1 MRLQRERLKRV
12 EDKMKL
18 FDTWDISGIK
28 VEDKGVEK
36 YINLN
41 PVYVPRSSGRNV
53 KIQFHKSYYSI
64 VERLMNR
71 LSVVGHKGKKH
82 KYSSGHNLGKS
93 IKMYKL
99 IFKALKLIED
109 RTKKNPIEVLVKAI
123 ENAAPREEIT
133 TIEYGG
139 ARYPKSVECAP
150 QRRIDLA
157 LRNISQGTYANS
169 FNKKKKAHEALA
181 EEIIN
186 AYSLNMKSNAI
197 AKKLEIERQAE
208 SAR

>member
-1 MRLQRERLKRV
+1 
-12 EDKMKL
+12 MKL

-28 VEDKGVEK
+28 VSDPGINR

-41 PVYVPRSSGRNV
+41 QVLVPFSSGRNV
-53 KIQFHKSYYSI
+53 KIRFHRSNYTI
-64 VERLMNR
+64 IERLMNK
-71 LSVVGHKGKKH
+71 LNVAGHRGKKH
-82 KYSSGHNLGKS
+82 KFSSGHNTGK
-93 IKMYKL
+93 KAKHYNL
-99 IFKALKLIED
+99 IFKSFKLVEE
-109 RTKKNPIEVLVKAI
+109 RLNKNPVEVFVKAV
-123 ENAAPREEIT
+123 ENSAPREEIT

-157 LRNISQGTYANS
+157 LRNMIQGAYAAA
-169 FNKKKKAHEALA
+169 FDKKKKSYEALA

-186 AYSLNMKSNAI
+186 AYNLSMKSNAI
-197 AKKLEIERQAE
+197 AKKLELERQAD

>member
-1 MRLQRERLKRV
+1 MTV
-12 EDKMKL
+12 KL
-18 FDTWDISGIK
+18 FDNWDISGIK
-28 VEDKGVEK
+28 VEDRGVEK

-41 PVYVPRSSGRNV
+41 QVYVPRSSGRNV

-64 VERLMNR
+64 IERLMNR
-71 LSVVGHKGKKH
+71 LMVVGHKGKKH

-93 IKMYKL
+93 TKMYKL
-99 IFKALKLIED
+99 VFKTLKLIEE
-109 RTKKNPIEVLVKAI
+109 RTKKNPVEVLVKAI

-139 ARYPKSVECAP
+139 ARYPKAVECAP

-169 FNKKKKAHEALA
+169 FGKKKKAHEALA
-181 EEIIN
+181 EEILS
-186 AYSLNMKSNAI
+186 AYSLNTKSNAI
-197 AKKLEIERQAE
+197 AKKLELERQAD

>member
-1 MRLQRERLKRV
+1 MTV
-12 EDKMKL
+12 KL

-28 VEDKGVEK
+28 IEDKGVEK
-36 YINLN
+36 YINLDQ
-41 PVYVPRSSGRNV
+41 VYVPRSSGRNI

-71 LSVVGHKGKKH
+71 IMVVGHKGKKH

-93 IKMYKL
+93 TKMYKL
-99 IFKALKLIED
+99 IFKALKLIEE
-109 RTKKNPIEVLVKAI
+109 RTKKNPMEVLVKAI

-150 QRRIDLA
+150 QRRVDLA
-157 LRNISQGTYANS
+157 LRNIAQGTYANS

-181 EEIIN
+181 EELIN
-186 AYSLNMKSNAI
+186 AYTLNMKSNAI
-197 AKKLEIERQAE
+197 AKKLEIERQAD

>member
-1 MRLQRERLKRV
+1 MI
-12 EDKMKL
+12 KL

-28 VEDKGVEK
+28 VQDEGLKD
-36 YINLN
+36 YINLKQ
-41 PVYVPRSSGRNV
+41 VLVPRSSGRSV
-53 KIQFHKSYYSI
+53 KVRFHKSSNYSI
-64 VERLMNR
+64 VERLMNK
-71 LSVVGHKGKKH
+71 LMVVGHRGKKH
-82 KYSSGHNLGKS
+82 KYTSGHNTGKS
-93 IKMYKL
+93 IKIYN
-99 IFKALKLIED
+99 ITFEALKLVEE
-109 RTKKNPIEVLVKAI
+109 RTKKNPVEVLVKAI

-139 ARYPKSVECAP
+139 GRYPKTVECAP

-157 LRNISQGTYANS
+157 LRNMSQGTYANS

-186 AYSLNMKSNAI
+186 AYTLNMKSNAI
-197 AKKLEIERQAE
+197 AKKLEIERQAD

>member
-1 MRLQRERLKRV
+1 MSTR
-12 EDKMKL
+12 L

-28 VEDKGVEK
+28 VEDKGVER
-36 YINLN
+36 YINLDQ
-41 PVYVPRSSGRNV
+41 VYVPKSSGRNV

-64 VERLMNR
+64 IERLMNR
-71 LSVVGHKGKKH
+71 IMVVGHKGKKH
-82 KYSSGHNLGKS
+82 KYSSGHNLGKTT
-93 IKMYKL
+93 KMYTL
-99 IFKALKLIED
+99 VFKALKLIEE
-109 RTKKNPIEVLVKAI
+109 RTKKNPVEVLVKAI

-139 ARYPKSVECAP
+139 ARYPKAVECAP

-157 LRNISQGTYANS
+157 LRNIAQGTYANA
-169 FNKKKKAHEALA
+169 FAKKKKSHEALA
-181 EEIIN
+181 EELIN

-197 AKKLEIERQAE
+197 AKKLELERQAD